1 MTIPTAT
8 RCPLCGV
15 FRDERTAV
23 KLDPERCVVVSA
35 TVCDA
40 CRVKSNAASLAAWLK
55 LSPMEREGAATKTE
69 RGGE

>member
-1 MTIPTAT
+1 MTLPTAT

-15 FRDERTAV
+15 CRDERTAV

-40 CRVKSNAASLAAWLK
+40 CRVKSNAATLAKWRGMSAD
-55 LSPMEREGAATKTE
+55 EREGARTREE
-69 RGGE
+69 RGC